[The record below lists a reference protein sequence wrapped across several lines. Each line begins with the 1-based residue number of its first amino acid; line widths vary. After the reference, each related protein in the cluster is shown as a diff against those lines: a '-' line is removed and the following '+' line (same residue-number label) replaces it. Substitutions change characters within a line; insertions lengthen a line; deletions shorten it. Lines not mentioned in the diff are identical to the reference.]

1 MFLVALDHCS
11 RRGQFTIVPVLV
23 GSLSPDKERLY
34 GSIFSHYLA
43 DPENF
48 FVVSSDFCHWGQRF
62 RYTFYD
68 KSCGDIW
75 QSIEALDKMVTS
87 SLFCLFFIYFMKLI
101 WDLSYQ
107 GSCCIWFLPAS
118 PKMKA
123 GLGVQSLRSSVRP
136 SVCPKIL
143 SSQLLWNY

>member
-75 QSIEALDKMVTS
+75 QSIEALDKMV
-87 SLFCLFFIYFMKLI
+87 SLFCFSSNGQFVLFFIYFVKLI
-101 WDLSYQ
+101 CDLSYQ
-107 GSCCIWFLPAS
+107 GSFRICFFLFKNFSFIYCQMCC
-118 PKMKA
+118 
-123 GLGVQSLRSSVRP
+123 
-136 SVCPKIL
+136 
-143 SSQLLWNY
+143 N